1 MRSIRAQPAAAS
13 HMLCQQ
19 KGANR
24 LVLIKAS
31 KVLVGGVGDAA
42 DVHVFGIVCQLDDP
56 GNKRSALELQTRDGP
71 QTDSPSVTAAAGGRR

>member
-1 MRSIRAQPAAAS
+1 
-13 HMLCQQ
+13 MLCQQ

-56 GNKRSALELQTRDGP
+56 GNKRGALELQTGDDP
-71 QTDSPSVTAAAGGRR
+71 QAASPAVTVATGGRR